1 MLVRDEVFTLL
12 RPDWASVGRTCNV
25 RVRIRV
31 KVPGYPQ
38 ADSVIKHAWKEIFAG
53 IKHLWGGM
61 NVAVSNF

>member
-1 MLVRDEVFTLL
+1 MNVQRDVAHKLIHVVHNSYSFF
-12 RPDWASVGRTCNV
+12 G
-25 RVRIRV
+25 V

>member
-1 MLVRDEVFTLL
+1 LYYEKKNLNAHGSSYCCIKTIVDH
-12 RPDWASVGRTCNV
+12 
-25 RVRIRV
+25 I

>member
-1 MLVRDEVFTLL
+1 MKALTAAIPSKGF
-12 RPDWASVGRTCNV
+12 
-25 RVRIRV
+25 

-38 ADSVIKHAWKEIFAG
+38 ADSGIKHAWKETFAG

>member
-1 MLVRDEVFTLL
+1 MKKQGYNDMQGTFMGAL
-12 RPDWASVGRTCNV
+12 
-25 RVRIRV
+25 I